1 MSQKKSD
8 MTGKDKL
15 LLAGAAAAILLIIGI
30 SALMIFSKQKQKEQ
44 AAQEAAQES
53 ARIASSKAASRKRL
67 PKFSSYSKPN
77 TASISK
83 SDAEASIADAVKA
96 AFEAMHQ
103 LELISGQ
110 SADVSSLPK
119 ETRDKV
125 RSAFTSDQVFQD
137 FNDNVNVSVDGGS
150 TTYGDAGTGMHVVKR
165 PTPKTPYYADK
176 LEINLTDTSST
187 EYTFDVAVTYHPK
200 GFEKLTQKLTVQVD
214 RSVGKVSRVS
224 GK

>member
-1 MSQKKSD
+1 MGKKKSE

-15 LLAGAAAAILLIIGI
+15 MIIGAVAAILLIIAI
-30 SALMIFSKQKQKEQ
+30 SALIIFSKQKQKEQ

-67 PKFSSYSKPN
+67 PQFSSYSKPN

-96 AFEAMHQ
+96 AFEAMRK
-103 LELISGQ
+103 LELISGE
-110 SADVSSLPK
+110 SVDVSSLPK
-119 ETRDKV
+119 ETKDKV
-125 RSAFTSDQVFQD
+125 RSTFTSDQVFQD

-150 TTYGDAGTGMHVVKR
+150 TSYGDAGTGMHVVKR
-165 PTPKTPYYADK
+165 PTPQTPYYADK
-176 LEINLTDTSST
+176 LEMNLTDTSST
-187 EYTFDVAVTYHPK
+187 EYTFDVALTYHPK
-200 GFEKLTQKLTVQVD
+200 GFDKLTQKLTVQVD
-214 RSVGKVSRVS
+214 RSVGKVSSVS